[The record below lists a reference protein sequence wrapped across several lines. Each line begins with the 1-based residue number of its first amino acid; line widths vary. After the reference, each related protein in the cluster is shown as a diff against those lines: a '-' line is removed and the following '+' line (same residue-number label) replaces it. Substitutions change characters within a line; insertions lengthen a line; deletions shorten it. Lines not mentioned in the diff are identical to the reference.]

1 MISQTEHPSYD
12 LVSGHLL
19 LTFFLLILRREGKM
33 EKIVIRGAK
42 VHNLKNIDVEIPR
55 HQLVV
60 ITGLS
65 GSGKSTLAFDTLY
78 AEGQRRYV
86 ESLSAYAR
94 QFLEQME
101 RAEVESIEGLSTA
114 IAIDQRSLS
123 RTPRSTVGTVT
134 EIYDYLRLL
143 FARVGEPFCPHC
155 HIPIASQTLQQMAET
170 LLRFPKGTPLTI
182 FSPIVRGR
190 KGEYRKEMDELRRN
204 GFVRVRID
212 GETRDLSEE
221 IQLDK
226 HKHHDIDVMVDR
238 VVVKEGAEKRINDS
252 LEIASHLSEG
262 IVRIEREGASP
273 ILFSQKFSCPDCGF
287 SFPEITPRMFS
298 FNSPQ
303 GACPACSGLGTK
315 PCFDPGLIVPDPSLS
330 LHEGAIL
337 PWKER
342 GQAFLRPVLEGLSK
356 HYHFSLNVPFN
367 QLPKTVQDILL
378 YGSEGEK
385 ISFSDKGR
393 GTTHLFRHTFEGVI
407 RELERRQ
414 ADGGEDVEEL
424 EKFMRFISC
433 PECGGTRLKK
443 EVLSIKVG
451 GKSISEV
458 TRLYVKEALD
468 FLIHLKLPPRSQKI
482 ADGVLRE
489 IKDRLKF
496 MMEVGLEYL
505 SLDRNAATLSGGESQ
520 RIRLAT
526 QIGSS
531 LVGVLY
537 ILDEPSIGLHQRDH
551 LRLLGTLK
559 RLRDLGNTVVVVEHD
574 EETIRSADYIIDM
587 GPGPGERGG
596 KVVFA
601 GPPEALMKAEGSLTG
616 QYLSGKKTIPLPQQ
630 RRQIVDRYLVL
641 RGATAN
647 NLKNIDVKIPL
658 GVFNCIT
665 GVSGSG
671 KSTLVI
677 DTLYRLLAQ
686 RLYHNHQHS
695 PYIQKIEGVEHID
708 KVIHVDQMPIGRTPR
723 SNPATYTG
731 LFQPIRELFAQAP
744 EARARGFKP
753 GRFSFNVSGGRCEAC
768 HGDGVL
774 KVEMNFLPD
783 VYVNCEECHGKRYN
797 RETLG
802 IRYKGRT
809 ISDVLEMTAEEAY
822 DFFKAIPVIYQKLQ
836 TLCDVG
842 LGYIKLGQSATTL
855 SGGEAQRIK
864 LAKELSKRETG
875 KTIYILDE
883 PTTGLHFADIQRLL
897 DILDQLT
904 DRGNTVI
911 VIEHNMEVIKSADY
925 IIDLGPEGGEEGGR
939 LVATGTPEEITNIPQ
954 SYTGQYLKKIL
965 ERSTSPFFL
974 S

>member
-1 MISQTEHPSYD
+1 
-12 LVSGHLL
+12 
-19 LTFFLLILRREGKM
+19 M
-33 EKIVIRGAK
+33 EKIIIRGAK

-55 HQLVV
+55 NCLVV

-101 RAEVESIEGLSTA
+101 RANVESIEGLSPA
-114 IAIDQRSLS
+114 IAIDQRSMS
-123 RTPRSTVGTVT
+123 RNPRSTVGTVT

-143 FARVGEPFCPHC
+143 FARIGEPFCPHC
-155 HIPIASQTLQQMAET
+155 GSPISSQTLQQMTEA
-170 LLRFPKGTPLTI
+170 LLRFPKGTPFTVL
-182 FSPIVRGR
+182 SPIVRGK
-190 KGEYRKEMDELRRN
+190 KGEYRKELEELRRD

-212 GETRDLSEE
+212 GEPRDLSEE
-221 IQLDK
+221 IRLDK
-226 HKHHDIDVMVDR
+226 NKRHEIDVVVDR
-238 VVVKEGAEKRINDS
+238 LVVKEGAEKRINDS

-262 IVRIEREGASP
+262 IVKVEREGSVP
-273 ILFSQKFSCPDCGF
+273 MVFSQKFSCIDCGF

-315 PCFDPGLIVPDPSLS
+315 RYFDPDLIVPNPSLS
-330 LHEGAIL
+330 VNEGAIL
-337 PWKER
+337 PWKKR
-342 GQAFLRPVLEGLSK
+342 GESFLRPIVEGLAK
-356 HYHFSLNVPFN
+356 HYYFDFDTPFN
-367 QLPKTVQDILL
+367 RLSKSVQHLIL

-385 ISFSDKGR
+385 ISFKVKGK
-393 GTTHLFRHTFEGVI
+393 GKSHLFRQEFEGVI
-407 RELERRQ
+407 PEMERRWKE
-414 ADGGEDVEEL
+414 DGEEDEES
-424 EKFMRFISC
+424 EGFMNVAPC
-433 PECGGTRLKK
+433 PDCAGTRLKK
-443 EVLSIKVG
+443 EVLSVKVG
-451 GKSISEV
+451 GRSIAEV
-458 TRLYVKEALD
+458 THLYVKETLN
-468 FLIHLKLPPRSQKI
+468 FLMNLELSPRSQKI
-482 ADGVLRE
+482 AQGVLKE
-489 IKDRLKF
+489 IEERLKF
-496 MMEVGLEYL
+496 MVEVGLDYL
-505 SLDRNAATLSGGESQ
+505 TLDRTAATLAGGESQ

-559 RLRDLGNTVVVVEHD
+559 RLRDLGNTVIVVEHD

-596 KVVFA
+596 EVVFT
-601 GPPEALMKAEGSLTG
+601 GPPEALVKAGHSLTG
-616 QYLSGKKTIPLPQQ
+616 QYLSGKKFIPLPKQ
-630 RRQIVDRYLVL
+630 RRPVGGKYLVI

-658 GVFNCIT
+658 GVFTCIT

-671 KSTLVI
+671 KSTLII
-677 DTLYRLLAQ
+677 DTLYCLLAQ
-686 RLYHNHQHS
+686 QLYRLPQRCV
-695 PYIQKIEGVEHID
+695 PVQGIEGLEFLD
-708 KVIHVDQMPIGRTPR
+708 KVVHVDQMPIGRTPR

-731 LFQPIRELFAQAP
+731 VFQPIRELFAQLP
-744 EARARGFKP
+744 ESRTRGFMP
-753 GRFSFNVSGGRCEAC
+753 GRFSFNVPGGRCESC

-774 KVEMNFLPD
+774 KVEMQFLPD
-783 VYVNCEECHGKRYN
+783 VYVTCEECHGKRYN
-797 RETLG
+797 RETLDV
-802 IRYKGRT
+802 RYKGRT
-809 ISDVLEMTAEEAY
+809 ISDVLEMTAEEAD
-822 DFFKAIPVIYQKLQ
+822 DFFQAIPVIHHKLQ

-842 LGYIKLGQSATTL
+842 LGYLKLGQPATTL

-864 LAKELSKRETG
+864 LARELSKRETG
-875 KTIYILDE
+875 RTVYILDE

-897 DILDQLT
+897 DVLNQLT

-925 IIDLGPEGGEEGGR
+925 IIDLGPEGGENGGA
-939 LVATGTPEEITNIPQ
+939 VVGCGTPEELTQNMA
-954 SYTGQYLKKIL
+954 SYTGQFLKKKI
-965 ERSTSPFFL
+965 FDFMD
-974 S
+974 